1 MWANNVYM
9 PFGKYRDQP
18 IQEIP
23 TKYLRWLLSID
34 LWPDLRYAV
43 DQELELR
50 REGFERG
57 PKQAPASKVDVAGWY
72 RQLSMRFH
80 PDRGGSKQ
88 AMQAI
93 NAAKELLEQMIR

>member
-1 MWANNVYM
+1 M

-18 IQEIP
+18 IDEVP
-23 TKYLRWLLSID
+23 TGYLRWLLSID

-43 DQELELR
+43 EEELELR

-57 PKQAPASKVDVAGWY
+57 PKQTPAPVVDVAGWY
-72 RQLSMRFH
+72 RQLSLRFH
-80 PDRGGSKQ
+80 PDRGGSKE

-93 NAAKELLEQMIR
+93 NVARELLEKMIR